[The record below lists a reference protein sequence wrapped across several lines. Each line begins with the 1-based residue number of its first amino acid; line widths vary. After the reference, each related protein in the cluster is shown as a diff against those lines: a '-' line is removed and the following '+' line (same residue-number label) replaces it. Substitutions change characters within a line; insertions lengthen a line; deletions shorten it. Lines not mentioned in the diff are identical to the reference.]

1 MVGILLAEKA
11 LLKSPY
17 AKEYAV
23 NFRVLFIVLITFL
36 LSSCLITEWED
47 VSTENQYKSIIGT
60 QLTTKVKFI
69 IHGVT
74 MEPNY
79 EEILHHYALMEAPGF
94 SGPEVL
100 SREEI
105 PIGTKFNLVKVIRCV
120 DCTFK
125 REKIVLEFISG
136 DKYQDAQITYS
147 YDRYLEMKSE
157 YFE

>member
-1 MVGILLAEKA
+1 MPFIAA
-11 LLKSPY
+11 LY

-23 NFRVLFIVLITFL
+23 NFKALIILFMTFS
-36 LSSCLITEWED
+36 LSGCLITEWED
-47 VSTENQYKSIIGT
+47 VSSESEFSQIIGT
-60 QLTTKVKFI
+60 ELKTKVKFI

-100 SREEI
+100 SRNKVQ
-105 PIGTKFNLVKVIRCV
+105 IGTKFKLVKVIRCV

-125 REKIVLEFISG
+125 KEKIVLELVSSNKFL
-136 DKYQDAQITYS
+136 DAPITYS
-147 YDRYLEMKSE
+147 YDRYIKMQTE